1 MKAIQKIGESICMIT
16 PAALSKGALKK
27 NAKERRPIGIKKN
40 PKKPAPHVKGKGKEK
55 FEDVHDDDDEE

>member
-1 MKAIQKIGESICMIT
+1 MIT